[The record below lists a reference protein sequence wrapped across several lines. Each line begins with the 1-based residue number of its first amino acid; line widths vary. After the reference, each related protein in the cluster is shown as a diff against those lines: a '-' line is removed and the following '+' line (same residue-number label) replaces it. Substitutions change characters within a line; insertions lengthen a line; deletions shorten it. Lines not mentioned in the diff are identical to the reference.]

1 MKTIKVSETT
11 YRALT
16 DVASLPFPSTG
27 ERPADGDRLIQ
38 IEDDTYEQIRKER
51 LPGETDDQVIQRLV
65 DLIGRIVRSAQ

>member
-16 DVASLPFPSTG
+16 DVASLPFHSTG
-27 ERPADGDRLIQ
+27 ERQPDGDRLIQ

-65 DLIGRIVRSAQ
+65 DLIGRIVRSTQ